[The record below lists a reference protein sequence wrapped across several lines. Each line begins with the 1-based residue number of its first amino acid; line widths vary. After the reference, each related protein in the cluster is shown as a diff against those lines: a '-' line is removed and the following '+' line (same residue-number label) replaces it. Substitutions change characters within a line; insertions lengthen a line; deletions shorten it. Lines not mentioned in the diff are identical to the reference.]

1 MLEDLPLHGKG
12 ELRRG
17 RMEHDLQRRAAQ
29 RDADLA
35 RLGDLCR
42 EPRCKQR
49 QEGGSQHAE
58 VERVIVPGNYFS
70 QRPRGVQLLFALSW
84 RSEIGLSCKFGAHA
98 V

>member
-29 RDADLA
+29 RDAHLA

-58 VERVIVPGNYFS
+58 VERVIDCLVTTFHSALAVCNYF
-70 QRPRGVQLLFALSW
+70 FALSW
-84 RSEIGLSCKFGAHA
+84 RKM